1 MTNDESVSGE
11 SAKTEPEKPEPAPLP
26 IARSELRP
34 VKAWKV
40 YAVLLG
46 LIFGTSVVCVGGTI
60 AYGFFLDYK
69 SR

>member
-1 MTNDESVSGE
+1 MTNE
-11 SAKTEPEKPEPAPLP
+11 EPEQGEPAPLP

-40 YAVLLG
+40 WAVLFG
-46 LIFGTSVVCVGGTI
+46 IIFGSTIACVGGTI